1 MTVIVTLTGQAK
13 FAAAAADGGAPI
25 VLETLAIG
33 DGGGSPITPLETAT
47 DLVNE
52 VHSVSISA
60 AEVDPTNPNWLVV
73 TATIPSEAGPFTI
86 REVGLFDED
95 GDLIAI
101 SDYPATLKAVTSMGV
116 DTTLVIKMI
125 LVVSDTA
132 NVQVTL
138 NNDGYA
144 TQEWVLAQIPE
155 FASVPETVA
164 GILETKKTHPKGVKA
179 ALDALRDELMGY
191 INGLVVVTGNYNAKF
206 GEYIWCDTSGGPIT
220 VTLPAHLTGPAA
232 ANMAPIAIVR
242 WGANAVTV
250 ARNGEDIA
258 GLAEDCT
265 IDRDKRGVAA
275 RFVTTTYRL
284 EPMRVA

>member
-25 VLETLAIG
+25 VLGTMAIG

-52 VHSVSISA
+52 VHRVSLSSA
-60 AEVDPTNPNWLVV
+60 LVDPENPNWLVV

-86 REVGLFDED
+86 REVGLFDA
-95 GDLIAI
+95 GGGLIAI

-164 GILETKKTHPKGVKA
+164 GTLETKKTHPKGVKA
-179 ALDALRDELMGY
+179 AIKAQRNADLPFIYFMGQ
-191 INGLVVVTGNYNAKF
+191 L
-206 GEYIWCDTSGGPIT
+206 
-220 VTLPAHLTGPAA
+220 
-232 ANMAPIAIVR
+232 
-242 WGANAVTV
+242 
-250 ARNGEDIA
+250 
-258 GLAEDCT
+258 
-265 IDRDKRGVAA
+265 
-275 RFVTTTYRL
+275 
-284 EPMRVA
+284 